1 MVFNE
6 INNMKTEDIV
16 TWQKAKEFSNEI
28 HKMDIE
34 NKDFEKLIREASL
47 NIAIHISKGFERVI
61 NSEFLKHLYLAQ
73 ENCSEVKTLMY
84 KAYELNYIDD
94 EQKEK
99 LFEKSEEVNKL
110 IGGFIKHIRNK
121 MSSNNREE

>member
-1 MVFNE
+1 
-6 INNMKTEDIV
+6 MKTEDIV